1 MLTILI
7 ILLAIVATGALAYLI
22 TNKVSKKMRPIIS
35 IVLWLLVIF
44 FGYKIYK
51 GIMGPIEFNKEKVA
65 RYTPVIDNLKTIRDA
80 QVAHKEV
87 TGNFTSNPANLIKF
101 IDTAK
106 FAITE
111 TKNVIKTVN
120 KGTDYSPIMIE
131 VEERIVDTIGYKDVK
146 ADFAGRDY
154 SKMFDVP
161 GTSAKFDLKTG
172 YVEKVQGVK
181 SPVFLVKVAKETVLE
196 GLPIHL
202 IKQEKEALAPEVTG
216 EFISVG
222 SLDDVKTNGNWPI
235 VYDTGKT
242 KDKE

>member
-22 TNKVSKKMRPIIS
+22 TNKVSKKARPIIS

-44 FGYKIYK
+44 LGYKIYK
-51 GIMGPIEFNKEKVA
+51 GIMGPIEFNKEKVE
-65 RYTPVIDNLKTIRDA
+65 RYTPVIKNLKTIRDA
-80 QVAHKEV
+80 QVAHREV
-87 TGNFTSNPANLIKF
+87 TGNYTKSPANLIKF

-131 VEERIVDTIGYKDVK
+131 VEERTVDTIGYKDVR

-154 SKMFDVP
+154 ANMFNVP
-161 GTSAKFDLKTG
+161 GTSAKFHLTTG
-172 YVEKVQGVK
+172 YVEKVQGVR
-181 SPVFLVKVAKETVLE
+181 SPVFMVSVPKEVILE

-202 IKQEKEALAPEVTG
+202 IKQEKEALAPEVIG
-216 EFISVG
+216 EFLSVG
-222 SLDDVKTNGNWPI
+222 SMDDVKTNGNWPI
-235 VYDTGKT
+235 LYDSGKA
-242 KDKE
+242 KNKE

>member
-22 TNKVSKKMRPIIS
+22 TNKVSKKARPIIS

-51 GIMGPIEFNKEKVA
+51 GIMGPIEFNKEKIA

-80 QVAHKEV
+80 QVAHKAV
-87 TGNFTSNPANLIKF
+87 TGNFSNNPANLIKF

-146 ADFAGRDY
+146 ADFAGIDY
-154 SKMFDVP
+154 SKMFNVP

-181 SPVFLVKVAKETVLE
+181 SPVFLAQVAKQTVLE

-216 EFISVG
+216 EFLSVG

-235 VYDTGKT
+235 LYDTGKAEN
-242 KDKE
+242 KE

>member
-1 MLTILI
+1 MLTII
-7 ILLAIVATGALAYLI
+7 IIVLAIVATGALAYLI
-22 TNKVSKKMRPIIS
+22 TNKVSKKARPIIS
-35 IVLWLLVIF
+35 ILLWLLVIF
-44 FGYKIYK
+44 LGYKIYK
-51 GIMGPIEFNKEKVA
+51 GIMGPIEFNEEKVE
-65 RYTPVIDNLKTIRDA
+65 RYTPVIKSLKTIRDA
-80 QVAHKEV
+80 QIAHKEV
-87 TGNFTSNPANLIKF
+87 TGDFTNNPANLIKF

-131 VEERIVDTIGYKDVK
+131 VEERTVDTIGYKDVR

-154 SKMFDVP
+154 SNMFNVP

-181 SPVFLVKVAKETVLE
+181 SPVFMVSVAKELILE

-202 IKQEKEALAPEVTG
+202 IKQEKEALAPEVIG

-235 VYDTGKT
+235 LYDSGKA
-242 KDKE
+242 KNKE